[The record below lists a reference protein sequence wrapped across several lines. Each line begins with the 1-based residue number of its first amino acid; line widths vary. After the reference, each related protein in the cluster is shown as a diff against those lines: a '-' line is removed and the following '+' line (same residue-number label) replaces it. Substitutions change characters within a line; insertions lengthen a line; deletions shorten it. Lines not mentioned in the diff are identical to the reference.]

1 MFSMSKFLNYMLRYN
16 GFGQYYKC
24 QDYLIFIEL
33 AFLTIQIR
41 YFGGTF
47 FENEVIII
55 IIY

>member
-1 MFSMSKFLNYMLRYN
+1 MFSMNKFLNYMLRYN